1 MSALSNYLENALA
14 NLVLRNTAFTPL
26 ATTYVSLHTAAG
38 TTESTADWVATELTA
53 GAVNYGRVAVAAAGW
68 GAPSDGMCSNLATVA
83 FATAGSAW
91 GTITHFGI
99 WDAAGI
105 GAGNILFKDALAT
118 SRIVGNGDVFT
129 FAIGNLQAG
138 FA

>member
-14 NLVLRNTAFTPL
+14 NLVLRNTSFTAL
-26 ATTYVSLHTAAG
+26 ATTYVSLHTAVGA
-38 TTESTADWVATELTA
+38 TESTADWAATELTA
-53 GAVNYGRVAVAAAGW
+53 GAVSYARVAVAAAGW
-68 GAPSDGMCSNLATVA
+68 GAPSDGLCSNLAAVA

-99 WDAAGI
+99 WDNGTL
-105 GAGNILFKDALAT
+105 GAGNLLFKDALAA
-118 SRIVGNGDVFT
+118 SRVIGNGDVFT